1 VAKTSF
7 RARPPGKRN
16 LRLLSDFPNP
26 VNRLKCE
33 SASIIISIM
42 VATTYA
48 INPSLAWRVIDEE
61 IVILKISTTTYYSLD
76 PVGAFIWRRMEGAPK
91 TRRELV
97 SDVLAHFEAESATV
111 EKDLDELLTDL
122 VREELLLEQ
131 AAGPHEP

>member
-1 VAKTSF
+1 
-7 RARPPGKRN
+7 
-16 LRLLSDFPNP
+16 
-26 VNRLKCE
+26 
-33 SASIIISIM
+33 M